1 MGELTVPQPLATLAV
16 MSAVTVLV
24 VPEPPKCHECG
35 GSGEVER
42 WGGGGR
48 GRRRRPFWGRH
59 CCRACDGDGL
69 ARWPAE
75 VTIRSS
81 DEEPWV
87 NYEGRGDGYGPFRTR
102 RNVGAFY
109 LTDMRDGKGIPL
121 PLGEVVGSV
130 TVEAAVPILG
140 ADDIIE
146 ESCGWVSVLH
156 RSAYL
161 LVQSESGEHR
171 HGDISDQLAF
181 QDFPVG
187 HTALILAGETD
198 P

>member
-1 MGELTVPQPLATLAV
+1 MIELTVPQPLATLAV
-16 MSAVTVLV
+16 EGVVTVLV
-24 VPEPPKCHECG
+24 VPEPPPCPECR
-35 GSGEVER
+35 GEMVVRLPTQER
-42 WGGGGR
+42 WEVPHGI
-48 GRRRRPFWGRH
+48 
-59 CCRACDGDGL
+59 CADCGDGL

-81 DEEPWV
+81 EDEPWV
-87 NYEGRGDGYGPFRTR
+87 NDQGRGPGPGPFRTR

-121 PLGEVVGSV
+121 PLGEVLGSV

-140 ADDIIE
+140 VDDIIE
-146 ESCGWVSVLH
+146 ESRGWVSVIH

-161 LVQSESGEHR
+161 LLQSESGEHR

-187 HTALILAGETD
+187 HTALILGGETD
-198 P
+198 D